1 MEGECQ
7 FRASYATDRSVEGSD
22 NDVRDFSPETGID
35 FPPSLRKLRPAKG
48 MQHVTAFS
56 PPQTVPAAPAVARKP
71 NLWILDGWRDLIL
84 YVCTPLVIL
93 PIFVLGQTRLGA
105 VDIFLFVV
113 SFGAIGHLFAGVI
126 RAYGDRALFQR
137 FKYRFIFAP
146 IFLVVVCT
154 AFFLWDLKGIVLVA
168 FIWGVWHGMMQTYG
182 FCRIYDAKVGSFAA
196 LTRRLDFALCGIW
209 FATAVLLSPQRM
221 TDTLD
226 SYYSAGGP
234 FIPPGLL
241 RAAQQGLLGLA
252 VAVAG
257 LFLAN
262 FVWMWIRGKRPNPI
276 KLVLLITSISFW
288 WYCNNIVASVLV
300 GVALFEVF
308 HDVQYLSLV
317 WIYNRKR
324 VESDRSIGGFMGFVF
339 RRSGALVGLYIGLIF
354 AYGALGYYKSSIGID
369 VVKRILTGV
378 VTASALLHFYYDG
391 FIWKVREKSTRQ
403 SLGLA
408 GGTTDV
414 SRGGFLPGWALHGA
428 KWVAVFVIPLGML
441 WFAEMRSDRGKLE
454 RLGAIVADL
463 PTSARARVNYAT
475 ELQEAGRADEAAKE
489 FAEAIRL
496 NPGSAKAH
504 LNLGSLLTTK
514 GELDQAE
521 SHFEQALRIEPKNA
535 EYHSGYAYLLDQ
547 LGRKDQ
553 AASESETA
561 IRLAPKSA
569 QAHYGYGAFLEKNG
583 QPEEAIAK
591 YRQTLQ
597 LDPAH
602 VDAHI
607 DLGSLLLEE
616 GELTE
621 AQEHFAK
628 ASELNPKLAQP
639 HNYLGKVLMRE
650 GNISQAIA
658 QFEEALRLHPD
669 FPEAE
674 QNLRIAKGTSAQS
687 P

>member
-1 MEGECQ
+1 MQ
-7 FRASYATDRSVEGSD
+7 FV
-22 NDVRDFSPETGID
+22 PGI
-35 FPPSLRKLRPAKG
+35 SSA
-48 MQHVTAFS
+48 
-56 PPQTVPAAPAVARKP
+56 QTVPAAPAPTAAGRKP
-71 NLWILDGWRDLIL
+71 SLWILDSWRDLVL
-84 YVCTPLVIL
+84 YVCTPLLLVPMFIAAQG
-93 PIFVLGQTRLGA
+93 VWA
-105 VDIFLFVV
+105 AEDIYLFVAA
-113 SFGAIGHLFAGVI
+113 FGAMGHHLPGMI

-137 FKYRFIFAP
+137 FRWRFICAP
-146 IFLVVVCT
+146 IFLIVVCA
-154 AFFLWDLKGIVLVA
+154 AFSMWDLKGIVLVA

-182 FCRIYDAKVGSFAA
+182 FCRIYDAKVGSFAEV
-196 LTRRLDFALCGIW
+196 TRRLDFALCGIW

-221 TDTLD
+221 TDTLET
-226 SYYSAGGP
+226 YYSAGGP
-234 FIPPGLL
+234 FIQPAVL
-241 RAAQQGLLGLA
+241 RAGQQGLLALA
-252 VAVAG
+252 LLISA

-262 FVWMWIRGKRPNPI
+262 FIWMWGSGKRPSPV

-403 SLGLA
+403 SLGIA
-408 GGTTDV
+408 GGTADL
-414 SRGGFLPGWALHGA
+414 SLAGFLPGWALHGV
-428 KWVAVFVIPLGML
+428 KWVAIFVIPVGLL
-441 WFAEMRSDRGKLE
+441 WYAEVQSGRGKLE
-454 RLGAIVADL
+454 RLASIVADL
-463 PTSARARVNYAT
+463 PTSARAHVNYGT
-475 ELQEAGRADEAAKE
+475 ELQEAGRTDEAAKE

-496 NPGSAKAH
+496 SPGSAKAH
-504 LNLGSLLTTK
+504 VNLGSLLTAK
-514 GELDQAE
+514 GELDEAQ
-521 SHFEQALRIEPKNA
+521 SHFEKALRIEPSNA

-547 LGRKDQ
+547 LGRNDQ
-553 AASESETA
+553 AAAECETA
-561 IRLAPKSA
+561 VRLAPNSA
-569 QAHYGYGAFLEKNG
+569 QAHYGYGAFLEKHG

-591 YRQTLQ
+591 YRQGLQ
-597 LDPAH
+597 CDPNH

-607 DLGSLLLEE
+607 DLGNLLFET
-616 GELTE
+616 GETAE
-621 AQEHFAK
+621 AREHFQK
-628 ASELNPKLAQP
+628 ASTLNPKLAQP
-639 HNYLGKVLMRE
+639 HNYLGKVFMRE
-650 GNISQAIA
+650 GNVSQAIA

-674 QNLRIAKGTSAQS
+674 QNLRIAKGTSAQ
-687 P
+687 PR